1 MIRAEMSFT
10 KKSQIPKINNK
21 NNVKLISLLVSQNF
35 NFNSKK
41 IFFKKINFSY

>member
-21 NNVKLISLLVSQNF
+21 NNLKLISLLVSQNF
-35 NFNSKK
+35 NSKK
-41 IFFKKINFSY
+41 IVFKKINFSY